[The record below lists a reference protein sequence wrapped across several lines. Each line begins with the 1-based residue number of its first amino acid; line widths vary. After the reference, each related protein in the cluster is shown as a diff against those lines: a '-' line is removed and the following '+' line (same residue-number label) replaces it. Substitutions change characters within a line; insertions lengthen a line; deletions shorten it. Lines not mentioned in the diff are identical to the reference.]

1 MATDT
6 GGKGVLNHCTDQ
18 PTASQL
24 DLLER
29 IADLI
34 GSQVHIEQI
43 GYEGDPDWIKFRVAG
58 SADPYVLLKLE
69 ANQHELFH
77 GQEIRNW
84 QILGASNHPRGGG
97 LWLHELTNAKTPT
110 SHCGVW
116 FY

>member
-1 MATDT
+1 MSTSISGDT
-6 GGKGVLNHCTDQ
+6 VLNHCTEQ
-18 PTASQL
+18 PTASQIEM
-24 DLLER
+24 LER
-29 IADLI
+29 IAKVV
-34 GSQVHIEQI
+34 GGQVHVERI
-43 GYEGDPDWIKFRVAG
+43 GYEDDPNWIKFRVAG

-69 ANQHELFH
+69 ANQNRLFN

-97 LWLHELTNAKTPT
+97 LWLHDLSNTKVPT